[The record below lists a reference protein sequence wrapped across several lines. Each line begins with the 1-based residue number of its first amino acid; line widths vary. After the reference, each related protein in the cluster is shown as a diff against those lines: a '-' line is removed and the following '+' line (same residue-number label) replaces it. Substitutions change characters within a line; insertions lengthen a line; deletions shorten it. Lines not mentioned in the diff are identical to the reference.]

1 MDKTTSQPMP
11 DRIMQFGLGF
21 APLLILQ
28 AATENRVFDVLD
40 GGPLNVEQVAS
51 ATGASIRGLRTVMNA
66 LVAFE
71 LLEKDQDQRY
81 ALTPESSVF
90 LVSDK
95 PSFHGGWLRYLAMQ
109 MLPNWQAISEVVRT
123 GEPTLR
129 ANDESVGGP
138 FFKEFVEGLFPTSYL
153 AAEVLADHL
162 KISEAQEAVSVLD
175 LAAGSGVWGITLA
188 QSSPHVR
195 VCAVDWEGVIPVTQ
209 NMARRFGIDGRF
221 EFVKDDLL
229 AADFG
234 KGHDIA
240 ILGHILHCVGADRAR
255 ILLSKTFEALR
266 PGGTVAIAEW
276 LANRERTGPAN
287 ATIFAFMM
295 LISTENGDTFSF
307 EEISEW
313 LLESGYHSP
322 YCLEAPGPSPLVL
335 ATKPRT

>member
-1 MDKTTSQPMP
+1 
-11 DRIMQFGLGF
+11 LGS

-51 ATGASIRGLRTVMNA
+51 ATGASIKGLRRVMDA
-66 LVAFE
+66 LVSLE

-81 ALTPESSVF
+81 SLTPESSVY
-90 LVSDK
+90 LVSSK
-95 PSFHGGWLRYLAMQ
+95 PSFHGGWLRFLATQ
-109 MLPNWQAISEVVRT
+109 MSPNWQAISEVVRT
-123 GEPTLR
+123 GQPTIR
-129 ANDESVGGP
+129 ANDESVGSQV
-138 FFKEFVEGLFPTSYL
+138 FKEFAESLFSMSYL
-153 AAEVLADHL
+153 PALVLADHL
-162 KISEAQEAVSVLD
+162 KISEAQEVVSVLD
-175 LAAGSGVWGITLA
+175 LAAGSGVWGIMLA
-188 QSSPHVR
+188 QRSPHVR
-195 VCAVDWEGVIPVTQ
+195 VCAVDWEDVIPATQ
-209 NMARRFGIDGRF
+209 SMARRFGVDDRF
-221 EFVKDDLL
+221 EFVADDLL

-240 ILGHILHCVGADRAR
+240 ILGHILHGEGADRGR
-255 ILLSKTFEALR
+255 ILLEKTFEALR

-276 LANRERTGPAN
+276 LVNNERTGPAN
-287 ATIFAFMM
+287 SIIFAFMM

-322 YCLEAPGPSPLVL
+322 HCLEAPGPAPLVL